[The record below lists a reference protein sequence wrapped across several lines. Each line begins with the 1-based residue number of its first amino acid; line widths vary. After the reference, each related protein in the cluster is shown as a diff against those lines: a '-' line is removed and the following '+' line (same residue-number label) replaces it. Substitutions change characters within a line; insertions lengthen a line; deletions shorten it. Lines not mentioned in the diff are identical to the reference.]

1 MTHSIKPQSP
11 ESDEPLEQTKIPQG
25 ELVLAQVRGVS
36 GPNIEV
42 EFYLAGQAYKIIAVT
57 TIPLA
62 SDAVG
67 RQVVVSFINQ
77 DIQQPVVLG
86 LVHSALYHMIE
97 HFEASPVAEPE
108 AQDEPQ
114 VLVDG
119 NHVTVEA
126 NEQLQ
131 LKCGDASITLTKEG
145 KILIRGKYLL
155 NRASGINRIVGGS
168 VQVN

>member
-1 MTHSIKPQSP
+1 MTQPIKSHGR
-11 ESDEPLEQTKIPQG
+11 ELDEPLEQAKIPQG
-25 ELVLAQVRGVS
+25 ELVLAQVRGMV

-42 EFYLAGQAYKIIAVT
+42 EFYLAGQAYKLVAAT
-57 TIPLA
+57 TVPLA

-67 RQVVVSFINQ
+67 RQVVLSFINQ
-77 DIQQPVVLG
+77 DIQQPVILG
-86 LVHSALYHMIE
+86 LIHSALYHMIE
-97 HFEASPVAEPE
+97 HFEASPVTEPE
-108 AQDEPQ
+108 PQ
-114 VLVDG
+114 EESQLLVDG

-126 NEQLQ
+126 SEQLQ